1 MQVSCSHLQLLALWP
16 NGSIGPIPQSKRRTI
31 FTQPPH
37 PAPLPPHVSVVESS
51 SALQLGHLPE
61 AGHPQWDVRCLTQA
75 PAALGLKPQLRP
87 AAGFLVKADC
97 LQASDSSHR
106 ILCCRQ
112 TESITAET
120 VNQSLFLLW
129 QMWGYSTCVSAEWQP
144 FEFRFFPHQVLQQS
158 LSNPQKMVYGKSMTR
173 TTEASVG
180 RFKSFGFCEGPF
192 PRWINTWE
200 ANFKM

>member
-16 NGSIGPIPQSKRRTI
+16 NGSIGHIPQSKRRTI

-37 PAPLPPHVSVVESS
+37 PAPLPPRVSVVESS

-87 AAGFLVKADC
+87 AAGFLVKADR

-112 TESITAET
+112 RESITAET
-120 VNQSLFLLW
+120 WMPIQLPVQTT
-129 QMWGYSTCVSAEWQP
+129 GYPLEVYSI
-144 FEFRFFPHQVLQQS
+144 FPKPYVVALRSKH
-158 LSNPQKMVYGKSMTR
+158 KGHH
-173 TTEASVG
+173 SV
-180 RFKSFGFCEGPF
+180 
-192 PRWINTWE
+192 
-200 ANFKM
+200 